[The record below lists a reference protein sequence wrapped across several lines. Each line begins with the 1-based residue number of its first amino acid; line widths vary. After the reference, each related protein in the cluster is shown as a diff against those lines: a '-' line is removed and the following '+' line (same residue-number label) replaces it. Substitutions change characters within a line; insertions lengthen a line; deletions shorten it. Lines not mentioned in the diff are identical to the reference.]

1 MSIDIIKFLELDN
14 YINENYSNL
23 TVAEYENLYKQ
34 LEEIKEK
41 ILND

>member
-14 YINENYSNL
+14 YVNENYNNL
-23 TVAEYENLYKQ
+23 TTAEYETLYKQ

-41 ILND
+41 ILNN